1 MEQDEKRYWLN
12 EWGLRYWT
20 NKNDK
25 YLTAQRSYHWVDRIT
40 FIDESEGSRKY
51 VGDETTFTEFIE
63 NEEHWHPMSKKQY
76 EKIINDLHEK
86 HGDYYEKLKKENEN
100 RNRKNKKR

>member
-76 EKIINDLHEK
+76 EKIINDPHEK

>member
-1 MEQDEKRYWLN
+1 MEDNKRYWLN

-86 HGDYYEKLKKENEN
+86 HGDYYEKLIKE
-100 RNRKNKKR
+100 K